1 MWCPEE
7 KGGAQGGGFVASP
20 ACVWH
25 AMEYELDVVCVCV
38 CARACVRVCVCACV
52 CNIYIYILM
61 RGEAGVW
68 HAMEYKL
75 DVAVKFSE
83 DDMDKLVHTALM

>member
-1 MWCPEE
+1 
-7 KGGAQGGGFVASP
+7 
-20 ACVWH
+20 
-25 AMEYELDVVCVCV
+25 
-38 CARACVRVCVCACV
+38 
-52 CNIYIYILM
+52 M

-83 DDMDKLVHTALM
+83 DDMDKLVHTHVKQEKIVKIKK